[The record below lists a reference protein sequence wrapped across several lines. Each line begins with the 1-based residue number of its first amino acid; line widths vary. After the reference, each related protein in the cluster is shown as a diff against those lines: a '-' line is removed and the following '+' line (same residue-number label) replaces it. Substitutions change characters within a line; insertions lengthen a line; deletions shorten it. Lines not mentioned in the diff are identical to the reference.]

1 MEAITVSKFRSN
13 MKHYLDLVEE
23 SSDTVIIPRSGKDRE
38 GVVLMSLSE
47 YNALMETVH
56 LKSSPENH
64 RRLLE
69 GMRQVSEGLTTVKS
83 MDDLDMA
90 R

>member
-13 MKHYLDLVEE
+13 MKHYLDHVEE
-23 SSDTVIIPRSGKDRE
+23 SNDTVIIPRSGKDRE
-38 GVVLMSLSE
+38 GVVLMSLTD

-64 RRLLE
+64 RRLRE
-69 GMRQVSEGLTTVKS
+69 GMRQVEEGISTVRTLKE
-83 MDDLDMA
+83 LDA
-90 R
+90 AG